1 MHKVHSCPFSFLGDG
16 ATTLMVAASH
26 GDIAQLEKNLDQ
38 AGSCNARGQTALML
52 AAENGNEEATKAL
65 ARVESTLVDSSG
77 RTALMYALDHDHSR
91 CAKILAEKE
100 AGKQDED
107 GETALMHAVKKNNY
121 KLARLLARWEGGHQ
135 NAHGMTALMM
145 AAQSNHA
152 ENTRLLL
159 PLEKGCQDERGWT
172 ALMMAADAGNVM
184 RVNLLT
190 RVEAGIIDKT
200 AETALM
206 KAARNGHNN
215 CVKILAKRE
224 GRKRNDKGFTALMIA
239 ASMGY
244 SNCVKTLLFET
255 GLRNAAKETALIISI
270 KSRHDACVDILLPH
284 EGEFPDA
291 RGENAL
297 FWAIRNNDLTY
308 IDKLISYLKKRRTAQ
323 GKTALMLA
331 VELHNIP
338 AIQRLLPH
346 EARLCDNKGRTA
358 LMYAAELGDTSLAAL
373 LVKHEAG
380 MLDVYGRTALMRA
393 MKHGYTDCF
402 NALLPHEILVRSG
415 KGLSVLDFCLKW
427 SLEDASDFED
437 ANDDI
442 FSFSELDCGSTGSP
456 IALGSNLNYNEIA
469 VSKIKLMENEY
480 ISMSTP
486 CLQFCS
492 NDSIDENNPQMA
504 PLMQNISFS
513 SNLTPNSEVLSFTT
527 DSSTGI
533 DAQLSLT
540 DLSFASDQLQAFAH
554 QPPASNITKTDSNIL
569 LGPAHVQA
577 QSSVASFLSRT
588 TLSDLPDATTSLLH
602 PSNLPQLPLY
612 ASAPTIT
619 PLVVHTKEAGKQ
631 ATGAS
636 NKLSP
641 IDTTPRGS
649 QMQSKIKQSIKNI
662 GLKLSLLGKKE
673 KKSESSA
680 TTTTTVVV
688 SAKKPSVLR
697 APRHR
702 GLSVYTSSDSES
714 ESDAGLGIIAMESE
728 STTPSKT
735 GNHPLS
741 FKGATE
747 MSISAKDAITPG
759 IMCVKSVPS
768 FSDSSSLPCVPSSHS
783 PAELV
788 GRGGV
793 RIGEINMSGSKP
805 ISRIY
810 SLSRLSKATKDDIDE
825 YRTQISVHLG
835 KTNQRL
841 ILTPRSPTVMTTE
854 RTMLMECAAKG
865 DVNGVQQHL
874 SEMGAMCMADGDSSG
889 ATALML
895 AVIEGNINV
904 IPYLLNELGIVNKKG
919 YTALIYAAQDG
930 LEEGVLLLLLEAGM
944 KNQTGRTALIQ
955 AAAFGYASI
964 LPHLIPWEAGVC
976 SLKSQTALMRAAQ
989 NGHFRCV
996 DILKESPKEI
1006 RQVDKDGRT
1015 ALWKAASDGHIECTA
1030 MLAPLESK
1038 IVAKDGTTAL
1048 IMAAERGHTMCVRL
1062 LTTWEARLSDKTH
1075 TTALMYAART
1085 GNVECVR
1092 ILAPLEQRM
1101 RRVDGTTA
1109 LIVSIRARKP
1119 ECTKLLLAEAN
1130 MRSGSGETV
1139 LSIAKKMNSMAC
1151 HQVILDAKA

>member
-1 MHKVHSCPFSFLGDG
+1 MHKVHSCPFAFLGDG
-16 ATTLMVAASH
+16 ATNLMIAASY

-52 AAENGNEEATKAL
+52 AAESGNEEATKTL
-65 ARVESTLVDSSG
+65 ARVESTLTDSSG

-107 GETALMHAVKKNNY
+107 GETALMLAVKKNNY

-159 PLEKGCQDERGWT
+159 PLEKRCQDKHGRT

-184 RVNLLT
+184 RVGLLA
-190 RVEAGIIDKT
+190 RVEAGIVDKA

-206 KAARNGHNN
+206 KAARSGHNN

-224 GRKRNDKGFTALMIA
+224 GRMKNDKGFTALMIA

-244 SNCVKTLLFET
+244 SSCVKTLLFET
-255 GLRNAAKETALIISI
+255 GLRNVAKETALIISI

-297 FWAIRNNDLTY
+297 FWAVRNNDLTY

-331 VELHNIP
+331 VELHNVS
-338 AIQRLLPH
+338 AIQKLLPH
-346 EARLCDNKGRTA
+346 EAQLCDNKGRTA
-358 LMYAAELGDTSLAAL
+358 LMYAIELGDTSLVMILA
-373 LVKHEAG
+373 KHEAG
-380 MLDVYGRTALMRA
+380 MLDVYGRTALMRG

-402 NALLPHEILVRSG
+402 NALLPYEILIRSN
-415 KGLSVLDFCLKW
+415 KGLSVLDLCLKW
-427 SLEDASDFED
+427 SLEDTSDFED

-442 FSFSELDCGSTGSP
+442 FSLPELDCNPTGP
-456 IALGSNLNYNEIA
+456 AVALGSNLHYNDIT
-469 VSKIKLMENEY
+469 VSKIKLMDNNY
-480 ISMSTP
+480 MCMSTP
-486 CLQFCS
+486 CLPIRS
-492 NDSIDENNPQMA
+492 SESVDETDHQMA

-513 SNLTPNSEVLSFTT
+513 SNLTSNSEVLSF
-527 DSSTGI
+527 STYTSAAL
-533 DAQLSLT
+533 DTQLGLT
-540 DLSFASDQLQAFAH
+540 DVSFTSDGA
-554 QPPASNITKTDSNIL
+554 NIDLNSML
-569 LGPAHVQA
+569 APVCVEG
-577 QSSVASFLSRT
+577 QSCAANVLSRT
-588 TLSDLPDATTSLLH
+588 TPSDLPDITASSLH
-602 PSNLPQLPLY
+602 PSNLPRLPLSTS
-612 ASAPTIT
+612 ASTIT
-619 PLVVHTKEAGKQ
+619 PLVAHTNELENQ
-631 ATGAS
+631 LATVI
-636 NKLSP
+636 NKSSHTDPSLTDSKK
-641 IDTTPRGS
+641 
-649 QMQSKIKQSIKNI
+649 QSKIKHSIKNI
-662 GLKLSLLGKKE
+662 GLKLSFLGRKE
-673 KKSESSA
+673 KQLEVKGSEEGSKLPTA
-680 TTTTTVVV
+680 TIAIASPTKKV
-688 SAKKPSVLR
+688 SASHTNRRRKHSVC
-697 APRHR
+697 
-702 GLSVYTSSDSES
+702 TSSDSES
-714 ESDAGLGIIAMESE
+714 ESDAGLGIIAMEPESVPPFKNNNNPSSMKMISE
-728 STTPSKT
+728 T
-735 GNHPLS
+735 PLS
-741 FKGATE
+741 ARDT
-747 MSISAKDAITPG
+747 ITPG
-759 IMCVKSVPS
+759 IMCAKSVAS
-768 FSDSSSLPCVPSSHS
+768 FSDSLSLLHVPSSHS
-783 PAELV
+783 HVEIAEMN
-788 GRGGV
+788 GV
-793 RIGEINMSGSKP
+793 RVGGINMLGSRP
-805 ISRIY
+805 ISRVH
-810 SLSRLSKATKDDIDE
+810 SLGRLSKATRDDIE
-825 YRTQISVHLG
+825 LYKAQILAHLD
-835 KTNQRL
+835 KTKQRL
-841 ILTPRSPTVMTTE
+841 ILIPRAPVMLCTE
-854 RTMLMECAAKG
+854 RTMLMECAARG
-865 DVNGVQQHL
+865 DINGVQQHL
-874 SEMGAMCMADGDSSG
+874 HELGAMCTSDGDSSG

-895 AVIEGNINV
+895 AVLEGNVNV

-930 LEEGVLLLLLEAGM
+930 LEEGVPLLLLEAGM

-964 LPHLIPWEAGVC
+964 LPHLIPWEAGMC

-996 DILKESPKEI
+996 EILKESPREI
-1006 RQVDKDGRT
+1006 KKVDKDGRT

-1038 IVAKDGTTAL
+1038 IIAKDGTTAL
-1048 IMAAERGHTMCVRL
+1048 IMAAERGHAMCVRL
-1062 LTTWEARLSDKTH
+1062 LTAWEARLSDKTQ

-1139 LSIAKKMNSMAC
+1139 LSTAKKMNSMEC
-1151 HQVILDAKA
+1151 YQVILEAKTQS